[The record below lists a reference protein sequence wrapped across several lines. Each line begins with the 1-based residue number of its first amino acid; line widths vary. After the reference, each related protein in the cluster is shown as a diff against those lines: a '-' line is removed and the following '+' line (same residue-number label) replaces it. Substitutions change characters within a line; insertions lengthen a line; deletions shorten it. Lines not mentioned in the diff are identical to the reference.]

1 MLLDEGAATKGAVSK
16 VWTMLPTGGT
26 VAMGSVCIRDA
37 PVGIDGMATVDGT
50 CVFVPASIVCMT
62 AGPRFLTD
70 ALSSLIC
77 SGPCD
82 RGCMEDAAACLCCGC
97 MTGPGVVTVA
107 PCCAGREESKDGVRA
122 ITEHVGTNGLLTT
135 GKDDTGADVMDKECA
150 TRGEH
155 SACAGVPAGNILLA
169 SAGLATG
176 TLFTA
181 GGIRP
186 GAPNLDG
193 KENRAGVHTGSG
205 AKFPFV
211 LPGDTAE
218 PMQSAVID
226 RGGATVAAHAT
237 KG

>member
-1 MLLDEGAATKGAVSK
+1 MLLDEGAATIGAVSK

-37 PVGIDGMATVDGT
+37 PPGIQGMATVDGT

-62 AGPRFLTD
+62 AGPRLLTD
-70 ALSSLIC
+70 AFSSLIC

-82 RGCMEDAAACLCCGC
+82 RGWMEEAAAPCCGC
-97 MTGPGVVTVA
+97 MTGPGDATEA
-107 PCCAGREESKDGVRA
+107 TCCAGQEESKACVRA
-122 ITEHVGTNGLLTT
+122 ITEDEGTNGLLTT
-135 GKDDTGADVMDKECA
+135 GKDDIGADILDKECA
-150 TRGEH
+150 TAGEH

-176 TLFTA
+176 ALFAT

-193 KENRAGVHTGSG
+193 NETRVGVYTGGG

-211 LPGDTAE
+211 LPGNTAE
-218 PMQSAVID
+218 PTQSAVVD
-226 RGGATVAAHAT
+226 RNDGATVAAHAT